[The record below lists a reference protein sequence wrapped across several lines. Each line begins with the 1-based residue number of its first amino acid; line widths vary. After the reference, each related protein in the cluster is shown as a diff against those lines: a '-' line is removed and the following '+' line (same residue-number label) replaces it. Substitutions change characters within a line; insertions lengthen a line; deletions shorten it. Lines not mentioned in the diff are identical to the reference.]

1 MENLKIK
8 FNEMKGKLGMYVK
21 NLGTVAII
29 VGALFLG
36 AFARDIYVKAT
47 TKPDTITET
56 IISQKPRAIKETSIA
71 INERGE
77 LMIIDRT
84 DGSCQLFEDSVGKV
98 IFDMYA
104 ARIYINKTK

>member
-1 MENLKIK
+1 MEKLKTK
-8 FNEMKGKLGMYVK
+8 FNEMKGKLGVYIK
-21 NLGTVAII
+21 NLGTAAII

-47 TKPDTITET
+47 TTPETISET
-56 IISQKPRAIKETSIA
+56 IISQKPRAINETSIA

-77 LMIIDRT
+77 LMVIDRA

>member
-1 MENLKIK
+1 MEKLKIK
-8 FNEMKGKLGMYVK
+8 FNEMKGKLGLYMK
-21 NLGTVAII
+21 NLGMAAIVI
-29 VGALFLG
+29 GALFLG

-47 TKPDTITET
+47 DKNET
-56 IISQKPRAIKETSIA
+56 IIESITTSEPRGIKATSIA

-77 LMIIDRT
+77 LMVIDRT

-104 ARIYINKTK
+104 ARIYMNKNK

>member
-1 MENLKIK
+1 MEKLKNK
-8 FNEMKGKLGMYVK
+8 FNEMKGKLGVYLK
-21 NLGTVAII
+21 NLGNAAII
-29 VGALFLG
+29 IGALFLG

-47 TKPDTITET
+47 TKTDTISET
-56 IISQKPRAIKETSIA
+56 IVSQKPRAIKETSIA

-77 LMIIDRT
+77 LMVIDRT